1 MMHRRLLPV
10 AIGFALSST
19 GWAQTGAA
27 PGTTPPPQEDGTIP
41 VTYVGSNARVSLGI
55 DDDGDVLGEILAILG
70 KDEDSAWLG
79 QLWLGDGGAGGVQV
93 GYHWLHGEAG
103 TEREPGDASVLK
115 AFGAFDQNAWKDRK
129 ATLGLGWEKKDFSV
143 DAYLMHATTGARA
156 TGTES
161 FTDTIVHEGSDAN
174 GPYTQVET
182 IETLVERFEHPYDN
196 GVGVRFGRYFD
207 QPLLRVRGGLDY
219 ERGDYSSS
227 QWTLSLGIDKYFA
240 NTGFSLS
247 LLGEKLR
254 KKGDFEIDRNDTR
267 GWLLLRYDIGQN
279 YRAREPYRMVEVE
292 RSVADPAPP
301 AQPQV
306 IRNEVRLDGD
316 AFFDFDHADLR
327 PDAVA
332 ALDELIA
339 KLAGSE
345 RVSRVTVVGHTD
357 SVGTVAY
364 NQKLSE
370 RRAESA
376 KRYLVEHGI
385 PADQIDAR
393 GEGELN
399 PSFPNDTRENRQ
411 KNRRV
416 DIEFL
421 TIEETT
427 VPAPEPEPRTAVEW
441 VREPVDVPPAWI
453 DRALRNPA
461 EHKRTVD
468 VYRFE
473 KATATSTLGPRE
485 YLNQPPVAVDD
496 AAEVAADSHDNPI
509 AVLANDSDPDGDAL
523 EVIAVS
529 AAAHGTAVATAGGVA
544 YTPAPGWLG
553 TDSFTYT
560 ISDGRGGEASA
571 TVTVNVTTPN
581 NPPVAIP
588 LDVRVQK
595 GGNIEIDVI
604 AEAVTD
610 PDGDP
615 LTLISVEHTGPI
627 PINTVSITS
636 DNKVLFTSNHGW
648 FGQDWFDYT
657 VSDGRGGTVTG
668 RVMVYVFELPPW
680 G

>member
-1 MMHRRLLPV
+1 
-10 AIGFALSST
+10 
-19 GWAQTGAA
+19 
-27 PGTTPPPQEDGTIP
+27 
-41 VTYVGSNARVSLGI
+41 
-55 DDDGDVLGEILAILG
+55 
-70 KDEDSAWLG
+70 
-79 QLWLGDGGAGGVQV
+79 
-93 GYHWLHGEAG
+93 
-103 TEREPGDASVLK
+103 
-115 AFGAFDQNAWKDRK
+115 
-129 ATLGLGWEKKDFSV
+129 
-143 DAYLMHATTGARA
+143 
-156 TGTES
+156 
-161 FTDTIVHEGSDAN
+161 
-174 GPYTQVET
+174 
-182 IETLVERFEHPYDN
+182 
-196 GVGVRFGRYFD
+196 
-207 QPLLRVRGGLDY
+207 
-219 ERGDYSSS
+219 
-227 QWTLSLGIDKYFA
+227 
-240 NTGFSLS
+240 
-247 LLGEKLR
+247 
-254 KKGDFEIDRNDTR
+254 
-267 GWLLLRYDIGQN
+267 
-279 YRAREPYRMVEVE
+279 
-292 RSVADPAPP
+292 
-301 AQPQV
+301 
-306 IRNEVRLDGD
+306 
-316 AFFDFDHADLR
+316 
-327 PDAVA
+327 
-332 ALDELIA
+332 
-339 KLAGSE
+339 
-345 RVSRVTVVGHTD
+345 
-357 SVGTVAY
+357 
-364 NQKLSE
+364 
-370 RRAESA
+370 
-376 KRYLVEHGI
+376 
-385 PADQIDAR
+385 
-393 GEGELN
+393 
-399 PSFPNDTRENRQ
+399 
-411 KNRRV
+411 
-416 DIEFL
+416 
-421 TIEETT
+421 TT

-496 AAEVAADSHDNPI
+496 AAEVAADSHDYPI

-668 RVMVYVFELPPW
+668 RVMV
-680 G
+680 